1 MEFARKSD
9 GVLAVSQLNDYLKML
24 MDGDRVLSNVFVRGE
39 ISNFKYYASSGHLY
53 FTLKDAEGQIKA
65 VMFRTYASRLIFRP
79 EDGMKVIAHGRVSV
93 YGQSGQYQIYVDD
106 LQPDGAGALALQYE
120 QLRRRLEAEG
130 LFDEARKRPLPAMP
144 MRVGVITSP
153 SGAAVHDIQNVLARR
168 FPLAEMILFPSA
180 VQGAEAPEQLRMGI
194 EFFGMTGICDV
205 IIIGRGGGSI
215 EDLWAFNDERL
226 AREIAA
232 SEIPVISAV
241 GHETDFTIC
250 DFVADLRAPTP
261 SAAAELVFP
270 DREAMKAELRARL
283 ARVGALAQ
291 AGVQARRQK
300 LQTLAAS
307 RALRSPVTVLAER
320 QMRVDELWVR
330 LQNAGQQMGERRE
343 REIAAAAGR
352 LQALSPLAVLQR
364 GYAVAH
370 NARGE
375 VTTSAEAFAPGEDMT
390 VRFADGAVHA
400 TVQAVEKEQLW
411 NRN

>member
-1 MEFARKSD
+1 MQDARQFFS
-9 GVLAVSQLNDYLKML
+9 VTQLNEYVRML
-24 MDGDRVLSNVFVRGE
+24 LDGNAVLSDIWIKGE
-39 ISNFKYYASSGHLY
+39 ISNFTNQYRTGHLY
-53 FTLKDAEGQIKA
+53 FSVKDAGA
-65 VMFRTYASRLIFRP
+65 TLRVVMFRAHAARLQFEP
-79 EDGMKVIAHGRVSV
+79 HDGMKVLLHGRVSAYV
-93 YGQSGQYQIYVDD
+93 AGGQYQFYADVM
-106 LQPDGAGALALQYE
+106 
-120 QLRRRLEAEG
+120 EAEG
-130 LFDEARKRPLPAMP
+130 LGSLYLAFEQCKARLQAEGLFAPERKKPIPALPR
-144 MRVGVITSP
+144 RVGIITSP
-153 SGAAVHDIQNVLARR
+153 TGAAIRDIINVTGRR
-168 FPLAEMILFPSA
+168 YPQGELLIFPSL
-180 VQGAEAPEQLRMGI
+180 VQGEQAAAYLAGGI
-194 EFFGMTGICDV
+194 RYFNRARNVDV

-226 AREIAA
+226 AREFAA

-320 QMRVDELWVR
+320 QMRVDELWIR
-330 LQNAGQQMGERRE
+330 LQNAGQQMGERRA
-343 REIAAAAGR
+343 REIAAAAGK
-352 LQALSPLAVLQR
+352 LEALSPLAVLQR

-375 VTTSAEAFAPGEDMT
+375 VTTSAEAFAAGEDMT

-400 TVQAVEKEQLW
+400 TVQLVEKEQLW

>member
-1 MEFARKSD
+1 MQDARQFFS
-9 GVLAVSQLNDYLKML
+9 VTQLNEYVRML
-24 MDGDRVLSNVFVRGE
+24 LDGNAVLSDIWIKGE
-39 ISNFKYYASSGHLY
+39 ISNFTNQYRTGHMY
-53 FTLKDAEGQIKA
+53 FSVKDAGA
-65 VMFRTYASRLIFRP
+65 TLRVVMFRSHAARLQFEP
-79 EDGMKVIAHGRVSV
+79 KDGMKVLLHGRVSAYV
-93 YGQSGQYQIYVDD
+93 AGGQYQFYADVM
-106 LQPDGAGALALQYE
+106 
-120 QLRRRLEAEG
+120 EAEG
-130 LFDEARKRPLPAMP
+130 LGSLYLAFEQCKARLQAEGLFAPERKKPIPALPR
-144 MRVGVITSP
+144 RVGIITSP
-153 SGAAVHDIQNVLARR
+153 TGAAIRDIINVTGRR
-168 FPLAEMILFPSA
+168 YPQGELLIFPSL
-180 VQGAEAPEQLRMGI
+180 VQGEQAAAYLAGGI
-194 EFFGMTGICDV
+194 RYFNRARNVDV

-300 LQTLAAS
+300 LQTLVAS